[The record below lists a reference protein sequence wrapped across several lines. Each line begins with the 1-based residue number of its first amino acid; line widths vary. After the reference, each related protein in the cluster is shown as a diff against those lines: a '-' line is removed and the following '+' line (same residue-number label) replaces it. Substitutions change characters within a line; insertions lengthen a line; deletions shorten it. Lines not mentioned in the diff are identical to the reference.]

1 MDWWCGQRCVLFSCP
16 CLYGC
21 ALHAFV
27 VELEQWWVE
36 IVVKLAWLV
45 VVVPVL
51 CWLDVLVEVV
61 LVEEVAEV
69 VDLE

>member
-1 MDWWCGQRCVLFSCP
+1 
-16 CLYGC
+16 
-21 ALHAFV
+21 LHAFV

-61 LVEEVAEV
+61 LVCIGGGCG
-69 VDLE
+69 

>member
-1 MDWWCGQRCVLFSCP
+1 
-16 CLYGC
+16 LYGC

>member
-1 MDWWCGQRCVLFSCP
+1 M
-16 CLYGC
+16 
-21 ALHAFV
+21 

>member
-1 MDWWCGQRCVLFSCP
+1 M
-16 CLYGC
+16 
-21 ALHAFV
+21 
-27 VELEQWWVE
+27 ELEQWWVE